1 MGTLEDVTMSV
12 WMLAYGV
19 QPVHLPMFVDVHT
32 TDECDDTMADPISI
46 AGLQVTNIIVVS

>member
-1 MGTLEDVTMSV
+1 MTMSV